1 MIGSMECII
10 HIYIIHKFCYAVFC
24 MSTITGV
31 YIYIYNIGFSLIAVK
46 CVIYIGSSQSCEPG
60 FMFN

>member
-24 MSTITGV
+24 MSTIIGV

-46 CVIYIGSSQSCEPG
+46 CVI
-60 FMFN
+60 

>member
-31 YIYIYNIGFSLIAVK
+31 YIYIYIYIYNMGFSLIAVK
-46 CVIYIGSSQSCEPG
+46 CVI
-60 FMFN
+60 